1 MPKPFQCPFCNSFF
15 PLTKDTF
22 KVEEVESGIFKEE
35 NFTKEFG
42 YHYEYLD
49 KCDIYF
55 YCCPNCEK
63 ASIELKGVGSQVKD
77 LNVNI
82 MPNHHANSYP
92 DYIPIGIKQD
102 YEEACKIVTLSPK
115 ASATLSRRCLQGMI
129 RDYWSISGKKNLYQE
144 IEAIKNN
151 VTHQE
156 KEVLDSVRKI
166 GNIGAHMEKDINLI
180 VDIDPDEAQ
189 QLINLIE
196 YLMDQW
202 YIKRYESELM
212 LDSIISINNSKQEQR
227 KS

>member
-1 MPKPFQCPFCNSFF
+1 MKP
-15 PLTKDTF
+15 L
-22 KVEEVESGIFKEE
+22 
-35 NFTKEFG
+35 
-42 YHYEYLD
+42 
-49 KCDIYF
+49 
-55 YCCPNCEK
+55 
-63 ASIELKGVGSQVKD
+63 
-77 LNVNI
+77 
-82 MPNHHANSYP
+82 
-92 DYIPIGIKQD
+92 
-102 YEEACKIVTLSPK
+102 
-115 ASATLSRRCLQGMI
+115 
-129 RDYWSISGKKNLYQE
+129 
-144 IEAIKNN
+144 KNN

-202 YIKRYESELM
+202 YIKRYESNLM